1 MHTCFPSA
9 GRRRGQSPRPLTA
22 PCMGTF
28 LSSGKVGGSR
38 FLEWVGGSAR
48 GPLLAVEVLAARTVD
63 GPNPCQGR
71 SRRRRW
77 PKASLYKGWA
87 HRRQSGAEFTPASGL
102 AFRPILRAE
111 GKGWREAERV
121 RR

>member
-1 MHTCFPSA
+1 
-9 GRRRGQSPRPLTA
+9 
-22 PCMGTF
+22 MGTF
-28 LSSGKVGGSR
+28 LSSGKVLGSR
-38 FLEWVGGSAR
+38 FLEWVGGPREA
-48 GPLLAVEVLAARTVD
+48 PLLAVEVLAARTVD

-77 PKASLYKGWA
+77 PKASLYKGWV

-111 GKGWREAERV
+111 AKAGERPSASVEALV
-121 RR
+121 RTTRRGRSVSTAHSGFARSL